1 MTWKSTALKLLYRS
15 NRQEEAMHSEPKLH
29 WGKTAEAKL
38 IITVLPCVPEKNFH
52 VFIFL
57 ITLSKINRF

>member
-1 MTWKSTALKLLYRS
+1 MTRKSTALKLLYRS

-38 IITVLPCVPEKNFH
+38 IITVLPCVPEKK
-52 VFIFL
+52 L
-57 ITLSKINRF
+57 PRFYFFNNSVKN

>member
-38 IITVLPCVPEKNFH
+38 IITVLPCVPEKTST
-52 VFIFL
+52 FL
-57 ITLSKINRF
+57 FF